1 MWAEYA
7 PLKLADVSAHFAGT
21 TGAGVV
27 PIQDDDSCEW
37 AAIDIDNHGSDEDL
51 PIGEVDKEIRNLKLP
66 LIACRSKSG
75 GIHVYL
81 FLSKPQPA
89 SRIRNLMNSW
99 SARLGY
105 AGAEVFPKQNKLFV
119 GKDQQKAL
127 GNWIN
132 LPYMGGDATSR
143 YAIRDGQKLTLLE
156 FLALAE
162 KLRQSEHDLRVLA
175 ATEYPDAPPCIQKL
189 YANGVAQGHRNE
201 ALYNIVVFHHKAN
214 PDSFESKAAE
224 ANQSVFSKPLA
235 RAELGRTVS
244 SASRPECGYRCQE
257 EPIRSLCERDICL
270 TRKFGITPADADRLN
285 TTDALPLFADMVKYA
300 TEPVRWEFKIDGV
313 KIGNVSTRTL
323 LDWREM
329 REVIADRLTKV
340 VPLIKSSEW
349 ERILAP
355 LMQQA
360 RVQETPDDA
369 SIAGVVRA
377 KMREFASKCDLN
389 SRGEDKND
397 RSALLRGLPVVMQ
410 IQSVRAVAFRGE
422 DFIAYLRRTKSETL
436 KGVDLW
442 WAIQNGGAFHGKAR
456 VPTKDG
462 DKILNVWCVAVKD
475 LLNPSFETADFKS
488 DL

>member
-1 MWAEYA
+1 MWAEYDA
-7 PLKLADVSAHFAGT
+7 LKVEDVHGHFAGKQ
-21 TGAGVV
+21 GVGVV
-27 PIQDDDSCEW
+27 PIQDDDTCEW
-37 AAIDIDNHGSDEDL
+37 AAIDIDNHESDEDIPL
-51 PIGEVDKEIRNLKLP
+51 PELAEAIRLLKLP
-66 LIACRSKSG
+66 LVPCRSKSG

-99 SARLGY
+99 AGRLGY
-105 AGAEVFPKQNKLFV
+105 GGAEVFPKQNKLFV
-119 GKDQQKAL
+119 GNDGKKAL

-132 LPYMGGDATSR
+132 LPYMGGDLTNR
-143 YAIRDGQKLTLLE
+143 YAWRDGQKLTLAE
-156 FLALAE
+156 FLDLAE
-162 KLRQSEHDLRVLA
+162 KMRQSEPDLRALA
-175 ATEYPDAPPCIQKL
+175 ATEHPDAPPCIQKL

-201 ALYNIVVFHHKAN
+201 ALYNIVVYHRKAN
-214 PDSFESKAAE
+214 PDAFESKATE

-235 RAELGRTVS
+235 RAELGRTIS

-257 EPIRSLCERDICL
+257 EPVRSLCERDICL

-285 TTDALPLFADMVKYA
+285 TADALPTFTDLVKYA
-300 TEPVRWEFKIDGV
+300 TEPVRWEFRIDGV
-313 KIGNVSTRTL
+313 KIGNISTRTL

-329 REVIADRLTKV
+329 REVVADRLTKM

-349 ERILAP
+349 ERILSP
-355 LMQQA
+355 LMQNA

-377 KMREFASKCDLN
+377 KMREFASKCNLQ
-389 SRGEDKND
+389 SKGEDKTD
-397 RSALLRGLPVVMQ
+397 RAALLRGLPVVMV
-410 IQSVRAVAFRGE
+410 IQSARCVAFRGE

-475 LLNPSFETADFKS
+475 LMDPSFETPDFKS
-488 DL
+488 EM